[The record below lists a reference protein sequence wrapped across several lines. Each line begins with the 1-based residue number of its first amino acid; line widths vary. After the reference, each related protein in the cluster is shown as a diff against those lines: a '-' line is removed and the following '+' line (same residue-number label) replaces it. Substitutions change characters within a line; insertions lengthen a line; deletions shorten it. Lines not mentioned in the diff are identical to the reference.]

1 VRILYHHRTLGDAAE
16 GIHIAS
22 MVEAFRKL
30 GHEVKVFSL
39 MPTGTGARAEK
50 GRWLGRLVKRLPR
63 ALYEIAE
70 MGYNLK
76 AYPELVRTIRRYRPQ
91 LIYDRYNLYNDCV
104 MSAARATKVPAFLEV
119 NTPYAYQRRIYEQ
132 LSYPWLAARMEA
144 RTWRRADRVLVV
156 STPLKRVVMEAGVP
170 ADRIDVLPN
179 GVDLDLFDPRLRAEP
194 AGHEQGVV
202 RIGFVG
208 SLRRW
213 HGVELLLEAAEP
225 LAREG
230 RARVVVVGDGPE
242 RAALEQQARERG
254 IGSAVVFA
262 GNVPHDRVPATIATF
277 DIAVS
282 PRSVFYQS
290 PMKILEYM
298 AMKCAVVA
306 PDAENIRDLVEPDRE
321 ALLFRPDDLASLRDA
336 LNRLTGDPALRAR
349 LGEEAR
355 RGVEHRHT
363 WLGNAQHVL
372 GRWEELQS
380 RSGGKPVP
388 WSR

>member
-1 VRILYHHRTLGDAAE
+1 
-16 GIHIAS
+16 
-22 MVEAFRKL
+22 MVDAFRKL

-39 MPTGTGARAEK
+39 MPTGAGARAEK
-50 GRWLGRLVKRLPR
+50 GRRLGRLVKRLPR

-76 AYPELVRTIRRYRPQ
+76 AYPEVVRTIRSFRPD
-91 LIYDRYNLYNDCV
+91 LVYERYNLYNDCV
-104 MSAARATKVPAFLEV
+104 VAAARAAKVPAFLEV
-119 NTPYAYQRRIYEQ
+119 NTPYAYQRRVYER

-156 STPLKRVVMEAGVP
+156 STPLKRYVMDAGVTEE
-170 ADRIDVLPN
+170 RIDVLPN
-179 GVDLDLFDPRLRAEP
+179 GVDLELFDPRHRAAREAGEAEP
-194 AGHEQGVV
+194 V

-213 HGVELLLEAAEP
+213 HGVELLLEAVEP

-230 RARVVVVGDGPE
+230 RARLVVVGDGPE
-242 RAALEQQARERG
+242 RIALERQARDRG
-254 IGSAVVFA
+254 IAAAVEFV
-262 GNVPHDRVPATIATF
+262 GDVPHDRIPATMATF

-306 PDAENIRDLVEPDRE
+306 PDAENIRDLVVPDRE
-321 ALLFRPDDLASLRDA
+321 ALLFRPDDVGSLRDA
-336 LNRLTGDPALRAR
+336 LGRLTGDRALRAH

-355 RGVEHRHT
+355 RGVERRHT
-363 WLGNAQHVL
+363 WLGNARHVL
-372 GRWEELQS
+372 ARWEEL
-380 RSGGKPVP
+380 RARPGTGGV
-388 WSR
+388 R